1 MIAAISPSISFY
13 TPTQQPPKAE
23 LVQADAVALAEKAKI
38 ITKETAEAKTA
49 QDAQQLFLQTKYVG
63 PARSTARMAALGNG
77 FEQALQAHYTGPARE
92 MARQVALGA
101 EVGASKA
108 QAEVQD
114 MLSGTH
120 AGPKPASV
128 IAADEYRQAM
138 KAMH

>member
-13 TPTQQPPKAE
+13 TPAQQPPKAE
-23 LVQADAVALAEKAKI
+23 LVEADAVAKAEEAKI
-38 ITKETAEAKTA
+38 INRESADAKAA
-49 QDAQQLFLQTKYVG
+49 QDAQQLYLQTKYVG
-63 PARSTARMAALGNG
+63 PARTTARMAALGG
-77 FEQALQAHYTGPARE
+77 GLEQVLQAHYTGPARE

-101 EVGASKA
+101 ETGASKA

-114 MLSGTH
+114 MMSGTY